1 MIMFCSKCGK
11 QLNDEDV
18 FCSGCGTQV
27 GAPTTSSL
35 PSQPVEPQFK
45 ATLNGVEFDL
55 VQLEQ
60 LGKLFKNPR
69 AFNDIAKYVRAKSK
83 ASVWDSASF
92 VNKYI
97 VYNSELKAYMDT
109 VYAQQELDFQAKA
122 IELKASN
129 TIHCPKCLS
138 QRFDIQKKGFSLGK
152 SVLGI
157 VGFGP
162 LGAVAGAHKSNNRKY
177 KCLDCGHEWKD

>member
-11 QLNDEDV
+11 QLNDGDV
-18 FCSGCGTQV
+18 FCSGCGVQV
-27 GAPTTSSL
+27 GAPITSST
-35 PSQPVEPQFK
+35 PPQPVEPQFK
-45 ATLNGVEFDL
+45 ATLNGVEFNL
-55 VQLEQ
+55 VQVEQ
-60 LGKLFKNPR
+60 LYKLYKNRR
-69 AFNDIAKYVRAKSK
+69 AFIDTTKYVQAKSR
-83 ASVWDSASF
+83 ASSRDTVAF
-92 VNKYI
+92 VNQYI
-97 VYNSELKAYMDT
+97 VNNAELREYMDT
-109 VYAQQELDFQAKA
+109 VYAQQEVDFKAKA
-122 IELKASN
+122 IELQASN

-177 KCLDCGHEWKD
+177 KCLDCGNEWKD